1 MMKKLEQVWLDEFS
15 SGVFSTMASLNLVPH
30 FIDDNHLTA
39 VDVDL
44 LYHFNHSGDKFISP
58 ITDRILA
65 NDESLTTEKKQ
76 TLAKLIYGKY
86 ATKWDKIYDA
96 LMTPYK
102 PLENYHMVESSTESI
117 TGTEDS
123 QSLQAQQA
131 SIKDKA
137 VGSRTQNQDDTDIQ
151 SRESTQTVSYDNN
164 EQTTY
169 NSTQTQQSVQES
181 DSNNNIYAFNSE
193 VAAPQNENSSAST
206 RTDANTHTGNDT
218 VSHTGQDTTSVT
230 DNISNT
236 KKSTS
241 DTQDFSQRDNESE
254 STLTGKNTKE
264 NTETRV
270 NSHTRSGNIGVT
282 TSQQM
287 LESELELRKYDLLS
301 TVFEDVDTI
310 LCLSIY

>member
-1 MMKKLEQVWLDEFS
+1 MKKLEQVWLDELT
-15 SGVFSTMASLNLVPH
+15 SGVFSTMASLDLVPH
-30 FIDDNHLTA
+30 FLDNTPLTA

-44 LYHFNHSGDKFISP
+44 LYHFNHSGDKYISP
-58 ITDRILA
+58 ITDRVLA
-65 NDESLTTEKKQ
+65 NDESLTIEKKK

-86 ATKWDKIYDA
+86 SDKWNKIYDA

-102 PLENYHMVESSTESI
+102 PLENYHMVENSTESI
-117 TGTEDS
+117 TGTEDI
-123 QSLQAQQA
+123 QSLQAQQTSA
-131 SIKDKA
+131 KDKA

-151 SRESTQTVSYDNN
+151 SRESAQTVSYDNN

-193 VAAPQNENSSAST
+193 VAAPQNENSSATT
-206 RTDANTHTGNDT
+206 RTDANAHTGNDT

-230 DNISNT
+230 DSISNT

-241 DTQDFSQRDNESE
+241 DTQDFAQRDNESE
-254 STLTGKNTKE
+254 STLTGKNSKE
-264 NTETRV
+264 NTQTRV
-270 NSHTRSGNIGVT
+270 NNHTKSGNIGVT

-301 TVFEDVDTI
+301 VVFEDCDSV
-310 LCLSIY
+310 LCLNIY

>member
-1 MMKKLEQVWLDEFS
+1 MFENY
-15 SGVFSTMASLNLVPH
+15 T
-30 FIDDNHLTA
+30 
-39 VDVDL
+39 
-44 LYHFNHSGDKFISP
+44 
-58 ITDRILA
+58 
-65 NDESLTTEKKQ
+65 LTTEKKQ

-102 PLENYHMVESSTESI
+102 PLENYHMVESSTESV
-117 TGTEDS
+117 TGTEDIR
-123 QSLQAQQA
+123 SLQAQQA
-131 SIKDKA
+131 STKDKA
-137 VGSRTQNQDDTDIQ
+137 VGSRTQSQDDKDISQ
-151 SRESTQTVSYDNN
+151 RDSKQTVAYDNSD
-164 EQTTY
+164 ETTY

-218 VSHTGQDTTSVT
+218 VSHTGKDTTNIN
-230 DNISNT
+230 DNVSNT

-241 DTQDFSQRDNESE
+241 DTQDFSQRDNKSE
-254 STLTGKNTKE
+254 STLTGKNSKE

-270 NSHTRSGNIGVT
+270 NKHTRSGNIGVT

>member
-1 MMKKLEQVWLDEFS
+1 MKKLEQVWLDELT
-15 SGVFSTMASLNLVPH
+15 SGVFSTMASLDLVPH
-30 FIDDNHLTA
+30 FLDNTPLTA

-44 LYHFNHSGDKFISP
+44 LYHFNHSGDKYISP

-65 NDESLTTEKKQ
+65 NDESLTTEKKK

-86 ATKWDKIYDA
+86 SDKWNKIYDA

-117 TGTEDS
+117 TGTEDI
-123 QSLQAQQA
+123 QSLQAQQTSA
-131 SIKDKA
+131 KDKA

-151 SRESTQTVSYDNN
+151 SRESAQTVSYDNN

-193 VAAPQNENSSAST
+193 VAAPQNENSSATT
-206 RTDANTHTGNDT
+206 RTDANAHTGNDT
-218 VSHTGQDTTSVT
+218 VSHTGQDTTNINDS
-230 DNISNT
+230 ISNT

-241 DTQDFSQRDNESE
+241 DTQDFAQRDNESE
-254 STLTGKNTKE
+254 STLTGKNSKE
-264 NTETRV
+264 NTQTRV
-270 NSHTRSGNIGVT
+270 NNHTTSGNIGVT

-301 TVFEDVDTI
+301 VVFEDCDSI
-310 LCLSIY
+310 LCLNIY